1 MRIADSLYET
11 RNFVNVYI
19 EHLSAAHTAHM
30 VVVSQC
36 EIETVRPIRNLD
48 ATDTSLL

>member
-1 MRIADSLYET
+1 MRIADPLYET
-11 RNFVNVYI
+11 RNFVDVYI
-19 EHLSAAHTAHM
+19 EHLSAAHAAPM

-36 EIETVRPIRNLD
+36 EIETIWTIRNLD

>member
-1 MRIADSLYET
+1 MRIADPLHEA

-19 EHLSAAHTAHM
+19 EHLSTAHAAPV

-48 ATDTSLL
+48 AADASLL